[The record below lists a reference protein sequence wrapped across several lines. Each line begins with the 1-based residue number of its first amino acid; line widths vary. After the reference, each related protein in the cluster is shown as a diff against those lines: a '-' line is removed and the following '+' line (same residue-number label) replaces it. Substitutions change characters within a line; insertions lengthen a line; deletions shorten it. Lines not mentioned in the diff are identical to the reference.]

1 MINLTIGWIN
11 VFKNRDLCSQIERHQ
26 RFCIKLEFWFR
37 LDYAVVVEE
46 FDFFYRKGSENEFL
60 NNYIEYK
67 PQFSKQI

>member
-1 MINLTIGWIN
+1 MFSKIGIYVHKLNVIN
-11 VFKNRDLCSQIERHQ
+11 VS
-26 RFCIKLEFWFR
+26 
-37 LDYAVVVEE
+37 VVEE